1 MKQCPKA
8 GKKNKDVKKRA
19 ISSEENTNVQTRQS
33 SYQKET
39 LFLEVIGN
47 TASWYFYEV
56 PWDYS
61 SFLLALLDLIRR
73 E

>member
-1 MKQCPKA
+1 MSNLLLVYYETVPKSW
-8 GKKNKDVKKRA
+8 KKNKDVKKRA

-47 TASWYFYEV
+47 ITS
-56 PWDYS
+56 
-61 SFLLALLDLIRR
+61 
-73 E
+73 